1 MNPRLR
7 TAAIAAAVV
16 VIDRITKMYIRSA
29 YTSWDVTPVI
39 PRVLQHR
46 AYRKSRRG
54 LRDSRGFPQR
64 VEQHAAGGGF
74 AGGDGDHR
82 RDAVAAPASRRCSRP
97 GWFRW
102 DWRWYSAAHSAI
114 VWDRLFAGTVTDF
127 LQVFFGSYEF
137 PSFNAA
143 DSAITVGAALLLIDL
158 WRTRHQHHTEHGEL
172 SAPALTGGAKRER
185 GDSPVPDAHFTE
197 KVRAP

>member
-16 VIDRITKMYIRSA
+16 VVDRITKMYIRSE

-39 PRVLQHR
+39 
-46 AYRKSRRG
+46 
-54 LRDSRGFPQR
+54 
-64 VEQHAAGGGF
+64 GGF
-74 AGGDGDHR
+74 FNIVHTENPGAAFGILADSPSAWSSMLLVGVSLIVMAVIGVMLWRPRPNAMQSPGLVSVGLALVFGG
-82 RDAVAAPASRRCSRP
+82 AV
-97 GWFRW
+97 GN
-102 DWRWYSAAHSAI
+102 
-114 VWDRLFAGTVTDF
+114 VWDRLFSGTVTDF

-158 WRTRHQHHTEHGEL
+158 WLTRHQHHTEHG
-172 SAPALTGGAKRER
+172 
-185 GDSPVPDAHFTE
+185 
-197 KVRAP
+197 